1 MVEAHPKSFSSFA
14 QAVAGSDYAGRELE
28 SEKKKYLESM
38 SLKFSV
44 VIPTY
49 HRPKELTRCLMGVLA
64 QEIPKDSYEII
75 VVDNDVGGSAER
87 IVWQVDPAKMR
98 IRYERK
104 SNNNVSEARNLGS
117 KVAQGEW
124 IAFLDDDCVPKPNWL
139 ATAMK
144 LLEEINDPGLV
155 FGGGC
160 LVESEAPDTCCSEVI
175 YLPKNRYLL
184 EGNCFY
190 RRSEYLAEGG
200 MRPDLGPSDKRFGY
214 HEGSE
219 LQDRYLNKYGS
230 AQKRILFHPLAVL
243 HLESKELRRW
253 SAIISG
259 YDSAFAFGLS
269 KPKKSIFNSVRILG
283 CAGRYSVHAI
293 KQNSS
298 GKEREL
304 YRVGELFGESAL
316 QAKNFYR
323 RFTGNLRLGNNKILR
338 RYPKKVFEREPAT
351 IEDIIRRLT
360 EKKPFLAGKIGGA
373 ELLALEYL
381 DHRFKFEFPNEWSW
395 RRPAARLH
403 NNAGFFPIQKGPFL
417 RWNQEKRKSIAGMDF
432 LCAWQE
438 DPFLKKYENALIQ
451 SLAPHSREIPMA
463 ILGRGILPE
472 IASYR
477 WLVISPFV
485 KTMQKQLPCMKQVN
499 DPYGKLEIDWDHL
512 EKTCQFVRCPFQS
525 HLEASPYTS
534 WEDGLEKL
542 TKEVSL
548 KEFDL
553 ALIGAGA
560 WSLPL
565 GSRMKR
571 MGKSAIHMGGE
582 LQLLFGIKGKRWA
595 HTKMYNSS
603 WVTAEPDERPIN
615 RNSVEDGCYW

>member
-1 MVEAHPKSFSSFA
+1 
-14 QAVAGSDYAGRELE
+14 
-28 SEKKKYLESM
+28 M

-49 HRPKELTRCLMGVLA
+49 HRPNELTRCLMGVLA

-75 VVDNDVGGSAER
+75 VVDNGEGGSAEK
-87 IVWQVDPAKMR
+87 IVWQVDPAKTK

-117 KVAQGEW
+117 KLAQGEW
-124 IAFLDDDCVPKPNWL
+124 IAFLDDDCVPKPDWL
-139 ATAMK
+139 LNAMK

-155 FGGGC
+155 FGGGYF
-160 LVESEAPDTCCSEVI
+160 VESEARMVCSPKTI
-175 YLPKNRYLL
+175 YLPRDKYLL
-184 EGNCFY
+184 EGNCFF

-200 MRPDLGPSDKRFGY
+200 MRPDLGPSEKRFGY

-219 LQDRYLNKYGS
+219 LQDRFTKKYGS
-230 AQKRILFHPLAVL
+230 GHKRALFNPLAVH
-243 HLESKELRRW
+243 HLGSNKPKWWL
-253 SAIISG
+253 AVFSG
-259 YDSAFAFGLS
+259 YDSAFAFGS
-269 KPKKSIFNSVRILG
+269 NISKKSVFNIVRLLG
-283 CAGRYSVHAI
+283 VIGRYSVHAI

-304 YRVGELFGESAL
+304 YRAGQLFGESAL
-316 QAKNFYR
+316 QAKKFYKQWSDK
-323 RFTGNLRLGNNKILR
+323 LRLENNKTINGRKQKVMERKSASVEDLR
-338 RYPKKVFEREPAT
+338 RW
-351 IEDIIRRLT
+351 LT

-373 ELLALEYL
+373 ELMALEYL
-381 DHRFKFEFPNEWSW
+381 DHRLKFEWPRGWSW
-395 RRPAARLH
+395 RRPASRLH

-417 RWNQEKRKSIAGMDF
+417 RWNQEMRRSIAATDF
-432 LCAWQE
+432 LCMWQE
-438 DPFLKKYENALIQ
+438 DAFLKAYETAIV
-451 SLAPHSREIPMA
+451 SSFAPRSFAVPMSA
-463 ILGRGILPE
+463 LGRNILPK
-472 IASYR
+472 IASCR

-485 KTMQKQLPCMKQVN
+485 KTMQEQLLCMKQVN
-499 DPYGKLEIDWDHL
+499 DPDGKWDVDWAHL

-525 HLEASPYTS
+525 HLEPSPYAS
-534 WEDGLEKL
+534 WEEGLEKL

-548 KEFDL
+548 KDFDV

-565 GSRMKR
+565 GSRIKK

-582 LQLLFGIKGKRWA
+582 MQLLFGIKGKRWA
-595 HTKMYNSS
+595 NTMMYNSS
-603 WVTAEPDERPIN
+603 WVTADPDERPIN